1 LKEGATGSIGE
12 GGGPVWGA
20 PRGRGMG
27 RARPATR
34 GRWEVGTG
42 PGPIA
47 VGVADVRRGCTV
59 AQNRG
64 GGVADRWG
72 PSYSA
77 MQFELVRLGE
87 SD

>member
-1 LKEGATGSIGE
+1 MGSMGEG

-27 RARPATR
+27 SARPATR

-42 PGPIA
+42 PIV
-47 VGVADVRRGCTV
+47 VGVADVRRGRAV

-77 MQFELVRLGE
+77 VWFELVRLGE